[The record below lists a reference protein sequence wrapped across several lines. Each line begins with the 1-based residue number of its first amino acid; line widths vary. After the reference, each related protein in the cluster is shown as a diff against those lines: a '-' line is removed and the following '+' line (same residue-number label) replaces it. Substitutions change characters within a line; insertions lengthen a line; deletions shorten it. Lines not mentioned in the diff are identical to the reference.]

1 MAETA
6 VRAVLQMIS
15 PNTGIV
21 ISDEIGLMGVFED
34 ETKVTLDDDS
44 VADIRDSED
53 IDNRGDYYRVL
64 NKDGCIL
71 FDEKVKST
79 GIMIENNE
87 IVGYLFEL
95 IDYSAT
101 QTLDSFFDDDYKCK
115 PIIIYYKGSL
125 YINNIDDEKIKSK
138 YKYDENIWIEPI
150 DNSSWSLEFKNKV
163 YYSILKNIPN
173 RISVY
178 RYRG

>member
-6 VRAVLQMIS
+6 VKAVLQMIS

-34 ETKVTLDDDS
+34 ETKATLDDGS
-44 VADIRDSED
+44 VADIRVDSS
-53 IDNRGDYYRVL
+53 IANRGDYYRVL
-64 NKDGCIL
+64 DKDGCIL

-79 GIMIENNE
+79 GIMIENGE
-87 IVGYLFEL
+87 IVGYMFEL
-95 IDYSAT
+95 LDYSAT
-101 QTLDSFFDDDYKCK
+101 QKFGLFFDDYKCK

-125 YINNIDDEKIKSK
+125 YVNDIDDEKIKSK
-138 YKYDENIWIEPI
+138 YKYDENIWLEPI
-150 DNSSWSLEFKNKV
+150 DYTSWSLEFKKKV
-163 YYSILKNIPN
+163 YYSILENASN
-173 RISVY
+173 GISVY